1 MVDVDS
7 AMRAS
12 AYGGGKRR
20 KKSDDDK
27 DKEKQGRVLEPFDP
41 AAAAKKETAEAY
53 SMWIVIVYGLSV
65 CMFMR
70 YVFMPTL
77 TEPTRALWLLPMLL
91 IVTIPSLHKILIPTE
106 YYELFTMGNWF
117 RAGFLYFFSFI
128 ALSFLL
134 ANPPLGDIA
143 APAIANGIDIE
154 INDAVVDAR
163 WSKGTYYLETSE
175 DTIDIVLGM
184 AVRDNVDA
192 ETAVMTASIWYRGEM
207 IANLSDG
214 AVGELD
220 EAQARFDDVG
230 GNWTRGNQKNTLTG
244 DVLGPRVASRS
255 EDIGMA
261 WDISGMELG
270 DYEIRINLSEVGDP
284 WEQNTWD
291 AVYTINIVRV
301 V

>member
-91 IVTIPSLHKILIPTE
+91 IVTIPSLHKILVPTE
-106 YYELFTMGNWF
+106 YYEIFTMGNWF

-163 WSKGTYYLETSE
+163 WSKDTYYLETSE

-192 ETAVMTASIWYRGEM
+192 ETAVMTASVWYRGEM

-220 EAQARFDDVG
+220 EAQARFDDVE

>member
-20 KKSDDDK
+20 KKSDE
-27 DKEKQGRVLEPFDP
+27 DKEKEKQSRVLEPFDP

-53 SMWIVIVYGLSV
+53 SMWIVIIYGLSV

-91 IVTIPSLHKILIPTE
+91 IVSIPSLHKIMIPTE

-117 RAGFLYFFSFI
+117 RASFLYFFSFI
-128 ALSFLL
+128 ALSFILV
-134 ANPPLGDIA
+134 NPPLGDIA
-143 APAIANGIDIE
+143 APAIAGGIDIE
-154 INDAVVDAR
+154 TNDAVVDAR
-163 WSKGTYYLETSE
+163 WSKGTYYLETHQ
-175 DTIDIVLGM
+175 DTIDLVLGM
-184 AVRDNVDA
+184 AVRDNVNA
-192 ETAVMTASIWYRGEM
+192 ETAIMSASVWYRGEM

-214 AVGELD
+214 VVSELD
-220 EAQARFDDVG
+220 EAQTRFDEVG
-230 GNWTRGNQKNTLTG
+230 DNWTRGHQKNTLTG
-244 DVLGPRVASRS
+244 DVLGPKVASRT
-255 EDIGMA
+255 EDIGLA

-284 WEQNTWD
+284 WELNTWD

-301 V
+301 A

>member
-91 IVTIPSLHKILIPTE
+91 IVTIPSLHKILVPTE
-106 YYELFTMGNWF
+106 YYEIFTMGNWF

-192 ETAVMTASIWYRGEM
+192 ETAVMTASVWYRGEM

-220 EAQARFDDVG
+220 EAQARFDDVE